1 MALWSSNHELMAINL
16 QHQKIEINQ
25 YNYCHLNISLHGT
38 IQESCR
44 HSIRAK
50 RNIPCDN
57 AETSRKGR
65 RLVKKNIGSTGSV
78 LSDSDQ
84 ECHPIRFHN
93 IHNDKITILS
103 DDSNDGLDTRRGI
116 RNDGCKGVE
125 EVGCNH
131 VSTSKDSNLAVVDG
145 PTAPEGTPQ
154 EECFEVE
161 NSKEELEIR
170 SESEHANKSPSVELS
185 CVICWTEFSS
195 TRGIL
200 PCGHRYCYSCI
211 ENWADQLVLDSL
223 PFS

>member
-1 MALWSSNHELMAINL
+1 MAINL

-25 YNYCHLNISLHGT
+25 YNYCHLNTSLHAT

-44 HSIRAK
+44 HSVRAK
-50 RNIPCDN
+50 RNIPSDN

-65 RLVKKNIGSTGSV
+65 RLVKKNIGYTGSV

-116 RNDGCKGVE
+116 RNEGCKGVE
-125 EVGCNH
+125 EVGNH
-131 VSTSKDSNLAVVDG
+131 VSTSKDSNLSVVDG

-211 ENWADQLVLDSL
+211 ENWADQLVLYSL